1 MRIAALTIVNFRS
14 FGPEPI
20 RLKFDHR
27 LNCFIGLNSAGK
39 TAAMAALQK
48 VFGSRNERMLYREDF
63 HIAHDGDRASD
74 EAKSLSIEV
83 KIVFGRNDSSV
94 PEVFKDLVVSAPRK
108 APYLRIL
115 LEATWTPSANSME
128 GEIELNQYILMA
140 AIGEPITEQS
150 KRGFPKA
157 MYGLFQVIYV
167 PALRKTAEQLRYA
180 SGSILHR
187 LLRTVEYSDAFR
199 KDFKDETDKINGMF
213 HAIPSFKAIQDSL
226 HNVWST
232 FHKDERYKD
241 ATMNFGK
248 GEVEEI
254 LRKLE
259 VNFAPGPSAHRSFA
273 VDDLGDGYRS
283 MFYLSLVCT
292 LLEIEDGLPAD
303 KEIEGNFRPQ
313 LTILAVEEPEN
324 HIAPQLLGRV
334 IKILEEIS
342 EKANTQVLFS
352 THTPAIVK
360 RVDPDTI
367 YHFRITDEQT
377 TDVNRVTLP
386 DEADEAYKYVKE
398 AVQNFPEIYFAKLVV
413 IGEGDTEEVVFNHLM
428 RVLDTDFDDNI
439 ISFAPLGHRF
449 VHHIWRLLSSLSIPF
464 ITLLDLDLER
474 DGGGWGRIK
483 YAIKE
488 LIAIGEDK
496 SQLLKIA
503 TGVLSDKGLDEMHTW
518 DNDSQKAQK
527 GWLNRLKNYNVY
539 FSAPLDLDF
548 LLLEAF
554 EDYYTAKET
563 YPKGGGPRNPDKDD
577 EPDEY
582 AEYLSGA
589 ITATLKSPKA
599 EGKLYSEDQHKLMI
613 WYKYHFLGRGKP
625 GTHIQVLPSIP
636 NKELKDGLP
645 EVLQEIFD
653 KIDELLS

>member
-1 MRIAALTIVNFRS
+1 MRIAALTIENFRS
-14 FGPEPI
+14 FGPKPQT
-20 RLKFDHR
+20 LKFDHR

-48 VFGSRNERMLYREDF
+48 VFGSRQERMLYREDF
-63 HIAHDGDRASD
+63 HIAHDEDPANND
-74 EAKSLSIEV
+74 EKKLSVEV
-83 KIVFGRNDSSV
+83 KIKFGRNDTSV
-94 PEVFKDLVVSAPRK
+94 PPFFKDLVVSGPK
-108 APYLRIL
+108 KPPYLRIR
-115 LEATWTPSANSME
+115 LEATWTHIEGSME
-128 GEIELNQYILMA
+128 GEIEVNQYIIA
-140 AIGEPITEQS
+140 AATGEKITEQT

-187 LLRTVEYSDAFR
+187 LLKTVQYTEDFR
-199 KDFKDETDKINGMF
+199 DEFKAETDKINDMF

-226 HNVWST
+226 HKVWST
-232 FHKDERYKD
+232 FHKDERYKE

-259 VNFAPGPSAHRSFA
+259 VNFAPGPGAHRSFA

-292 LLEIEDGLPAD
+292 LLEIEDGLPD
-303 KEIEGNFRPQ
+303 EQEIEGSMRPY

-334 IKILEEIS
+334 IKILTAIS
-342 EKANTQVLFS
+342 EKSNTQVFFS

-360 RVDPDTI
+360 RVDPETI
-367 YHFRITDEQT
+367 YHFQITDDRT

-386 DEADEAYKYVKE
+386 EKDDEAFKYVKE
-398 AVQNFPEIYFAKLVV
+398 AVQNFPEIYFAKLAV

-428 RVLDTDFDDNI
+428 RELDLDFDDNI

-449 VHHIWRLLSSLSIPF
+449 VHHIWRLLTDLNIPF

-474 DGGGWGRIK
+474 EGGGWGRIK
-483 YAIKE
+483 YALKE

-496 SQLLKIA
+496 SKVLKTT
-503 TGVLSDKGLDEMHTW
+503 TGVLSDKDLNEMHKW
-518 DNDSQKAQK
+518 ADDKARINSWANWVNQF
-527 GWLNRLKNYNVY
+527 GVY

-554 EDYYTAKET
+554 EEFYTAEDT
-563 YPKGGGPRNPDKDD
+563 YPKGGGPRI
-577 EPDEY
+577 PDEDEEEDDY
-582 AEYLSGA
+582 EEYLAGA
-589 ITATLKSPKA
+589 IQATLKNKSA
-599 EGKLYSEDQHKLMI
+599 TGKLYSEDQHKLMI

-625 GTHIQVLPSIP
+625 GTHIQVLPNIP
-636 NKELKDGLP
+636 RKELEENLP
-645 EVLQEIFD
+645 AVLVEIFED
-653 KIDELLS
+653 IKARIS